1 MRKNNKR
8 GITVTSIVVYVML
21 FFMFTTIT
29 ITLSSRFNQNLF
41 NDRGTAIN
49 VTAMNKL
56 EYNLLESADSSYN
69 VVGSFDTNKTILTFS
84 NSDKYVFDMDKHI
97 IYKNGGKLIEFVK
110 ECKVNLIDNVID
122 IDITLNK
129 YTNEV
134 TRNIKINIEVYN
146 EYISNGMMAHFDG
159 INNTG
164 AKEHRNDIMTWN
176 DISQSG
182 MAFTLSSNFTNDG
195 RTNGWTENGCIFP
208 KSDNAFL
215 VSGVYSLGSYS
226 NATFEFHIT
235 LLDELG
241 TGEEDYVFPLHM
253 ETIYFGMRKDIK
265 LMYGFGNN
273 TVFDKGNAFEKGKQY
288 TITYVQNNLT
298 TRTLYIN
305 GVNVDTKT
313 GLALTNINMTNIKIA
328 MQNSSKGAYIIHS
341 LRLYN
346 RALEQNEVVTNYNND
361 KLRFG
366 D

>member
-49 VTAMNKL
+49 ITAMNKL

-84 NSDKYVFDMDKHI
+84 NSDRYVFDNEKHI

-122 IDITLNK
+122 IDVTLNK
-129 YTNEV
+129 YTNEL
-134 TRNIKINIEVYN
+134 TRNIKINKEVYN
-146 EYISNGMMAHFDG
+146 EYVSNGIMFHLDA

-164 AKEHRNDIMTWN
+164 TKEHRDDTMIWN
-176 DISQSG
+176 DISGNG
-182 MAFTLSSNFTNDG
+182 MTSSLTENFTNDG
-195 RTNGWTENGCIFP
+195 LTNGWTENGCIFP
-208 KSDNAFL
+208 KSADNYA
-215 VSGVYSLGSYS
+215 VIGTLGLGNLSA
-226 NATFEFHIT
+226 ATFEVHLT
-235 LLDELG
+235 VLDELG
-241 TGEEDYVFPLHM
+241 TGGTDYVYPLHLQS
-253 ETIYFGMRKDIK
+253 IYFGFRKNIG
-265 LMYGFGNN
+265 LMYGSGNN
-273 TVFDKGNAFEKGKQY
+273 TVFDKGIGFEKGKQY
-288 TITYVQNNLT
+288 TVTYIQNDLT
-298 TRTLYIN
+298 SRTMCVN
-305 GVNVDTKT
+305 GKVLDTKT
-313 GLALTNINMTNIKIA
+313 GLALTTINLSSVNGKV
-328 MQNSSKGAYIIHS
+328 QNSANGSYIVHS
-341 LRLYN
+341 VRVYN

-361 KLRFG
+361 RLRFG